1 MRLFARGRFGNVSL
15 LRNGPIGSS
24 LFLKQGKDD
33 RYSWARQAGLLAT
46 VPFLLA
52 APPIIGLLIGRF
64 LDNRFNTTPILT
76 IVFIVL
82 GFIAGAREVASVLRK
97 ASEGDKQDERNRNG
111 PKEP

>member
-1 MRLFARGRFGNVSL
+1 
-15 LRNGPIGSS
+15 LRIEPIGSS
-24 LFLKQGKDD
+24 LSLKKGKDD
-33 RYSWARQAGLLAT
+33 RYVWARQAGLLAT

-76 IVFIVL
+76 IVFLAL

-97 ASEGDKQDERNRNG
+97 ASEDEKRDERNGNGRN
-111 PKEP
+111 ER